1 MNKHKI
7 KHKKIKAKKKMRHVS
22 TFKKS
27 KVEQKTVLFIC
38 KGNAFRS
45 IMAEALYNHYATHSK
60 AISAGAEPKDKINP
74 NTIKI
79 LEENFSPDLI
89 VMASNT
95 PSLMVKI
102 TNKKIIGVNPPI
114 REAMLLSK
122 TKNIAIFGTKAAIKS
137 KSLSSYIK
145 KFNFSKDKKIYKI
158 NSSSLVNLV
167 ESNKFVTDKKCC
179 KKIIKKTLS
188 DVFTNKIDVATLSS
202 THLSFLKSLLSSEF
216 PQVKF
221 VDPANIVADKVFAH
235 IKKESK
241 KNTIKIFTS
250 GNVKLFEKN
259 LHKLGI
265 RNKVSFL
272 ST

>member
-1 MNKHKI
+1 MVKI
-7 KHKKIKAKKKMRHVS
+7 AVFDSGLGSLSIIKAIQKICKSEIIYFADQKN
-22 TFKKS
+22 FPYGKKS
-27 KVEQKTVLFIC
+27 KKQLEIIIKQ
-38 KGNAFRS
+38 
-45 IMAEALYNHYATHSK
+45 
-60 AISAGAEPKDKINP
+60 
-74 NTIKI
+74 TIKL
-79 LEENFSPDLI
+79 LEENFSPDVI

-102 TNKKIIGVNPPI
+102 TNKKVIGVNPPI
-114 REAMLLSK
+114 KEAMMLSK
-122 TKNIAIFGTKAAIKS
+122 TKNIAILGTRSAIKS

-145 KFNFSKDKKIYKI
+145 KFSFPKDKKIHKV
-158 NSSSLVNLV
+158 NSSILVELV
-167 ESNKFVTDKKCC
+167 ESNKFITDKVYC
-179 KKIIKKTLS
+179 KKIIKKVLS
-188 DVFTNKIDVATLSS
+188 HVFSDKIDVATLSS

-221 VDPANIVADKVFAH
+221 IDPADIVARNVLVN
-235 IKKESK
+235 IKKNKSK

-259 LHKLGI
+259 LHKIGI

>member
-1 MNKHKI
+1 MVKI
-7 KHKKIKAKKKMRHVS
+7 AVFDSGLGSLSIIKAIQKICKSEIIYFADQKN
-22 TFKKS
+22 FPYGKKS
-27 KVEQKTVLFIC
+27 KKQLETIIKQ
-38 KGNAFRS
+38 
-45 IMAEALYNHYATHSK
+45 
-60 AISAGAEPKDKINP
+60 
-74 NTIKI
+74 TIKM
-79 LEENFSPDLI
+79 LEENFSPDVI

-102 TNKKIIGVNPPI
+102 ANKKVIGVNPPI
-114 REAMLLSK
+114 KEAMMLSE
-122 TKNIAIFGTKAAIKS
+122 TKNIAILGTRAAIKS

-145 KFNFSKDKKIYKI
+145 KFNFPKNKKIHKV
-158 NSSSLVNLV
+158 NSSVLVDLV
-167 ESNKFVTDKKCC
+167 ESNKFITDKMYC
-179 KKIIKKTLS
+179 KKIIKKVLS
-188 DVFTNKIDVATLSS
+188 GIFSDKIDVATLSS

-221 VDPANIVADKVFAH
+221 IDSADNVTRKVLANI
-235 IKKESK
+235 KKNKSK

-265 RNKVSFL
+265 RNKVSFM

>member
-1 MNKHKI
+1 MVKI
-7 KHKKIKAKKKMRHVS
+7 VVFDSGLGSLSIINAIQKICKSEIIYFADQKNFPYG
-22 TFKKS
+22 TKS
-27 KVEQKTVLFIC
+27 KKQLERIIKQ
-38 KGNAFRS
+38 
-45 IMAEALYNHYATHSK
+45 
-60 AISAGAEPKDKINP
+60 
-74 NTIKI
+74 TIKL
-79 LEENFSPDLI
+79 LEEKFSPDII

-102 TNKKIIGVNPPI
+102 TKKKVIGVNPPI
-114 REAMLLSK
+114 KEAMMLSE
-122 TKNIAIFGTKAAIKS
+122 TKNIAILGTRAAIKS

-145 KFNFSKDKKIYKI
+145 KINFSKDKKIHKI
-158 NSSSLVNLV
+158 NSSILVELV
-167 ESNKFVTDKKCC
+167 ESNKFITDKVYC
-179 KKIIKKTLS
+179 KKIIKKTLGG
-188 DVFTNKIDVATLSS
+188 VFSNKIDVATLSS

-221 VDPANIVADKVFAH
+221 IDPADIIARKVLAN

-259 LHKLGI
+259 LHMLGI